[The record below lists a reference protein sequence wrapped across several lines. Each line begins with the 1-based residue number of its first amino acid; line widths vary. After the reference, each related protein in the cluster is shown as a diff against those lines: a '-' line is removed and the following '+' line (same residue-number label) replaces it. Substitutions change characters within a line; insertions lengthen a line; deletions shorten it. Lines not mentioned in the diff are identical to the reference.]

1 MSGET
6 HPYEV
11 NRSERLARRRE
22 MRIKKRGHGFINPEG
37 ESATA
42 ETERETSIDL
52 AEKREFVTKL
62 ARVYAATLECYKT
75 EPMGSLSHVEAVN
88 KWEAQKAQRAE
99 DALKQVPSKV
109 TWGELASLGEK
120 DLAAALGVWS
130 RICEAADDELES
142 GARAV
147 MAIGDS
153 PTPYERAQFVAIRDA
168 FADEWKPRGGVEA
181 ALIDMLAIAFSLQ
194 MYWTA
199 IAHRRA
205 TQTHDKEQALVLKWE
220 SEGWKSPYQSE
231 ADAVEQAHRFADGY
245 NRQFLRT
252 LRQMRDLRRY
262 APPVIVNNGGQ
273 VNVAA
278 QQVNVSSDVSER

>member
-1 MSGET
+1 MSGES
-6 HPYEV
+6 HQYEV
-11 NRSERLARRRE
+11 KRPERQTRRRE
-22 MRIKKRGHGFINPEG
+22 ARTKKRVHGLINPAG
-37 ESATA
+37 ENVSLETA
-42 ETERETSIDL
+42 RETSIDQ
-52 AEKREFVTKL
+52 AEAREFVAKL
-62 ARVYAATLECYKT
+62 ARVYAANLEFYKT
-75 EPMGSLSHVEAVN
+75 EPMGSLSHGEAVT
-88 KWEAQKAQRAE
+88 KMEAQKARWAE

-109 TWGELASLGEK
+109 TWSQLAALGDT
-120 DLAAALGVWS
+120 DLAAAVGVWS

-142 GARAV
+142 GVRAV
-147 MAIGDS
+147 VATGDS
-153 PTPYERAQFVAIRDA
+153 PTPYERAQFLAIRDA

-205 TQTHDKEQALVLKWE
+205 TQTHDKERALVQKFE
-220 SEGWKSPYQSE
+220 SQGWKSPYQSE

-273 VNVAA
+273 VNVAQNQVNA
-278 QQVNVSSDVSER
+278 QQAG